1 MTPPKIFPDQPE
13 VTDKDRRTLAFAHD
27 RVAQAWLR
35 EKPRSTDDLKKA
47 VLVEMEHPRV
57 RRSILDRLVIA
68 IQRAERGE
76 IERAIMKHLTRKTRP

>member
-13 VTDKDRRTLAFAHD
+13 VTDKDRRAFAFAHD
-27 RVAQAWLR
+27 RVAQTWLR
-35 EKPRSTDDLKKA
+35 EKPRSIADLKRA
-47 VLVEMEHPRV
+47 VIVEMEHPRV

-68 IQRAERGE
+68 IQRAERQE

>member
-1 MTPPKIFPDQPE
+1 MTPPKVFPDQPE

-27 RVAQAWLR
+27 RVARAWLKER
-35 EKPRSTDDLKKA
+35 PRSPADMKRA
-47 VLVEMEHPRV
+47 VLVELEHPRV

-68 IQRAERGE
+68 IQQAERQE